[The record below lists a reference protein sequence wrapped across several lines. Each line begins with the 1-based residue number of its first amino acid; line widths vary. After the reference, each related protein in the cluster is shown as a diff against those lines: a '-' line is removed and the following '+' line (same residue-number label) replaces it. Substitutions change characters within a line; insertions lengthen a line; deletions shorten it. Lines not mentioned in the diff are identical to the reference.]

1 MTENANWKHRTC
13 NSRSTADHW
22 GQGDWHHVT
31 WGLTRWQGGGWR
43 TPTQNLYQLIFL
55 CSLCTGNFSIKSLN
69 CERFLLWLFEAF
81 LASLEKRNFYGG
93 LKFMLSE
100 SSDENCKPLGFSLF
114 ASPLEISDNGS
125 RWQRR
130 CFWGA
135 RKRLCNFEQTASI
148 PVFCQIIS
156 RSDLSTTRQTTKPQ
170 DACHQHFQH
179 QKCLFRNFPYK
190 NIPGDLKGSP
200 TYKVIS
206 KGVSPVRSSSSW
218 YFCCSLS
225 HCILLR
231 LRLAR
236 LITTNGK

>member
-1 MTENANWKHRTC
+1 MRITNLSASVSLRLLLKSAT
-13 NSRSTADHW
+13 T
-22 GQGDWHHVT
+22 VV
-31 WGLTRWQGGGWR
+31 GGKGGASEAPGR
-43 TPTQNLYQLIFL
+43 DCAT
-55 CSLCTGNFSIKSLN
+55 LN
-69 CERFLLWLFEAF
+69 KRPAYLF
-81 LASLEKRNFYGG
+81 
-93 LKFMLSE
+93 
-100 SSDENCKPLGFSLF
+100 
-114 ASPLEISDNGS
+114 
-125 RWQRR
+125 
-130 CFWGA
+130 
-135 RKRLCNFEQTASI
+135 
-148 PVFCQIIS
+148 FCQIIS

-190 NIPGDLKGSP
+190 NIPGGLKGSP

-218 YFCCSLS
+218 HFCCSLS

>member
-1 MTENANWKHRTC
+1 MEENIQYILWLNENANWKHRTC

-69 CERFLLWLFEAF
+69 SERFLLWLFEAF
-81 LASLEKRNFYGG
+81 LASLEKRIFYGG

-148 PVFCQIIS
+148 PVF
-156 RSDLSTTRQTTKPQ
+156 LSNNFQVGSFNNTPDDETTG
-170 DACHQHFQH
+170 CM
-179 QKCLFRNFPYK
+179 
-190 NIPGDLKGSP
+190 SP
-200 TYKVIS
+200 TFSTSKMLIS
-206 KGVSPVRSSSSW
+206 QFP
-218 YFCCSLS
+218 
-225 HCILLR
+225 I
-231 LRLAR
+231 
-236 LITTNGK
+236 